1 MSYFLAVK
9 FFHFFWT
16 CCWAKEM
23 IHLNKNSWTPAQK
36 IDLENSLQQSLATLS
51 FFFTFRYVSATF
63 KGNGQFIFLCNP
75 QKSLV
80 NVCLMKNLKST
91 VTKKSNC
98 VFLQFSWRNL
108 LKVAAFVIFPTS
120 IMLFFCNPSKV
131 QRSLFERIARFL

>member
-1 MSYFLAVK
+1 
-9 FFHFFWT
+9 
-16 CCWAKEM
+16 M

-80 NVCLMKNLKST
+80 NVCLMKISKST
-91 VTKKSNC
+91 VTKK
-98 VFLQFSWRNL
+98 
-108 LKVAAFVIFPTS
+108 
-120 IMLFFCNPSKV
+120 
-131 QRSLFERIARFL
+131 